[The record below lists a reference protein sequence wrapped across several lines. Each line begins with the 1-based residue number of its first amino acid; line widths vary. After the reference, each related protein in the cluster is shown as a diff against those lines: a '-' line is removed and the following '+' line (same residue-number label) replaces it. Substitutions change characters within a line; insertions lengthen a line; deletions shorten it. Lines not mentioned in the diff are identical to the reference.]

1 MTTIFTEE
9 FCNLYSLTI
18 DCGKGARLY
27 SRWIQRNHPYPKES
41 PISVAPLLEMSVWVP
56 SRIVITQLNSTLTGL
71 SFIKAIFA
79 VFSPP
84 KKHQQENDLQRAL
97 ANLGGTVSHTN
108 TKHCNITVQLAW
120 ENSPHL
126 ATLPLFARQMTSGKR
141 EQKFHTD
148 EVSLPRSGWCFWLV
162 VPGGKFDSA
171 NKRHYPNLCSDAS
184 SVWKFYARLSDVIW
198 RGNQR

>member
-1 MTTIFTEE
+1 MQNGSLGLWFFVENIEFIMTTIFTEE

-41 PISVAPLLEMSVWVP
+41 PISVAPLLEMSVWDP

-79 VFSPP
+79 VFSPQ

-97 ANLGGTVSHTN
+97 ANLGGTVSHSSA
-108 TKHCNITVQLAW
+108 KYCNITVQLAW

-126 ATLPLFARQMTSGKR
+126 ATLPLVCPPNDVWETRAEIPYWWSVTTQIWVVLLIGRAPWEIWFSQSELEA
-141 EQKFHTD
+141 
-148 EVSLPRSGWCFWLV
+148 LPRSV
-162 VPGGKFDSA
+162 
-171 NKRHYPNLCSDAS
+171 
-184 SVWKFYARLSDVIW
+184 
-198 RGNQR
+198 

>member
-1 MTTIFTEE
+1 MQNGSLGLWFFVENIEFIMTTIFTEE

-41 PISVAPLLEMSVWVP
+41 PISVAPVLEMSVWRP
-56 SRIVITQLNSTLTGL
+56 SRIIITQLNSTLTGL

-79 VFSPP
+79 VFSPQ

-97 ANLGGTVSHTN
+97 ANLGGTVSHSSA
-108 TKHCNITVQLAW
+108 KYCNITVQLAW

-126 ATLPLFARQMTSGKR
+126 ATLPLVCPPNDVWETRAEIPYWWSVTTQIWVVLLIGRAPWEIWFSQSELEA
-141 EQKFHTD
+141 
-148 EVSLPRSGWCFWLV
+148 LPRSV
-162 VPGGKFDSA
+162 
-171 NKRHYPNLCSDAS
+171 
-184 SVWKFYARLSDVIW
+184 
-198 RGNQR
+198 

>member
-1 MTTIFTEE
+1 MQNGSLGMWFFVENIEFIMTTIFTEE

-41 PISVAPLLEMSVWVP
+41 PISVAPVLEMGVWDP

-79 VFSPP
+79 VFSPQ
-84 KKHQQENDLQRAL
+84 KKHQQENDLQR
-97 ANLGGTVSHTN
+97 TVSHSSA
-108 TKHCNITVQLAW
+108 KYCNITVQLAW

-126 ATLPLFARQMTSGKR
+126 ATLPLVCPPNDVWETRAEIPYWWSVTTQIWVVLLIGRARW
-141 EQKFHTD
+141 E
-148 EVSLPRSGWCFWLV
+148 
-162 VPGGKFDSA
+162 
-171 NKRHYPNLCSDAS
+171 
-184 SVWKFYARLSDVIW
+184 IW
-198 RGNQR
+198 FSQ

>member
-1 MTTIFTEE
+1 MQNGSLGMWFFVENIEFIMTTIFTEE

-41 PISVAPLLEMSVWVP
+41 PISVAPVLEMSVWGP
-56 SRIVITQLNSTLTGL
+56 SRIIITQLNSTLTGL

-126 ATLPLFARQMTSGKR
+126 ATLPLVCPPNDVWETRAEIPYWWSVTTQIWVVLLIGRARW
-141 EQKFHTD
+141 E
-148 EVSLPRSGWCFWLV
+148 
-162 VPGGKFDSA
+162 
-171 NKRHYPNLCSDAS
+171 
-184 SVWKFYARLSDVIW
+184 IW
-198 RGNQR
+198 FSQ

>member
-18 DCGKGARLY
+18 DCGKGAGLY
-27 SRWIQRNHPYPKES
+27 SRWIQRNHPYPKEA
-41 PISVAPLLEMSVWVP
+41 PISVAPVLEMSVWDP

-79 VFSPP
+79 VFSPQ

-108 TKHCNITVQLAW
+108 AKHCNITVQLAW

-126 ATLPLFARQMTSGKR
+126 ATLPLVCPPNDVWETRAEIPYWWSVTTQI
-141 EQKFHTD
+141 
-148 EVSLPRSGWCFWLV
+148 WV
-162 VPGGKFDSA
+162 VLLIGRAP
-171 NKRHYPNLCSDAS
+171 
-184 SVWKFYARLSDVIW
+184 
-198 RGNQR
+198 

>member
-1 MTTIFTEE
+1 MQNGSLGMWFFVENIEFIMTTIFTEE

-41 PISVAPLLEMSVWVP
+41 PISVAPVLEMSVWRP
-56 SRIVITQLNSTLTGL
+56 SRIIITQLNSTLTGL

-79 VFSPP
+79 VFSPQ

-108 TKHCNITVQLAW
+108 AKHCNITVQLAW

-126 ATLPLFARQMTSGKR
+126 ATLPLVCPPNDVWETRAEIPYWWRVTTQIWVVLLIGRAPWEIWFSQSEA
-141 EQKFHTD
+141 
-148 EVSLPRSGWCFWLV
+148 LP
-162 VPGGKFDSA
+162 K
-171 NKRHYPNLCSDAS
+171 
-184 SVWKFYARLSDVIW
+184 SV
-198 RGNQR
+198 